1 MITLELIVA
10 LRNTRVWILCLVNL
24 ALACLAI
31 LIVFSMMGA
40 MAAMAPYVYSWP
52 LVVALIVGIA
62 LSVTGM
68 LVARRIESRLS
79 RRVGILIQA
88 ATLGLHSVIAVC
100 FLAFTVTLLYTSKR
114 ERFLIPAGYMGDIY
128 VLYNVAD
135 GESARKAGEET
146 TFRIPKDGILRFEGP
161 MFSGPTRTS
170 YFYEH
175 ADGTLEKINNLWLS
189 TIPQTPENLA
199 DKADIGVFFP
209 RSGGVQ
215 GSSTACPIQFE
226 QFYVGT
232 KAYLLSEYREKNLN
246 EYLTQHPIPCAGK

>member
-1 MITLELIVA
+1 VS
-10 LRNTRVWILCLVNL
+10 LRDTQVWILCLVNL
-24 ALACLAI
+24 VLACLAI

-40 MAAMAPYVYSWP
+40 VAAMSPYVNSLP

-62 LSVTGM
+62 LSVTGI
-68 LVARRIESRLS
+68 LVARRIKSRLP
-79 RRVGILIQA
+79 RRVGILVQA
-88 ATLGLHSVIAVC
+88 VTLGLHSIIPVG
-100 FLAFTVTLLYTSKR
+100 FLAFAVSLLHSSKR

-135 GESARKAGEET
+135 GEPARQAGGET
-146 TFRIPKDGILRFEGP
+146 TFRIPRGGILRFEGP
-161 MFSGPTRTS
+161 MFAGPTRTA

-175 ADGTLEKINNLWLS
+175 DDGTLEKINNLWLS
-189 TIPQTPENLA
+189 TVPQSPENLA

-215 GSSTACPIQFE
+215 GNSTACPIQFE